1 MDIEV
6 SFPGGKKV
14 AARMGE
20 FEILTDQPV
29 KFGGQGSAPEPFA
42 LFLASLA
49 TCAGYYVLAFC
60 QTRKIPTE
68 GLKLVQRIVSDPE
81 GKKPAAIHL
90 DITVPP
96 ELPPK
101 YDKAVVRVANQCAV
115 KKALGNPPEIVI
127 RTLRE

>member
-1 MDIEV
+1 M
-6 SFPGGKKV
+6 
-14 AARMGE
+14 
-20 FEILTDQPV
+20 
-29 KFGGQGSAPEPFA
+29 
-42 LFLASLA
+42 
-49 TCAGYYVLAFC
+49 
-60 QTRKIPTE
+60 
-68 GLKLVQRIVSDPE
+68 QRIVSDPE